1 MTLNIALSPQI
12 EAWLRQKA
20 AALGEPVDAYA
31 LRVLEQAATAPSASQ
46 IDQSTVDLLRCWNAE
61 DATVDAGEI
70 ASRQREWDEFAA
82 SINTHHSSNRKIY
95 P

>member
-12 EAWLRQKA
+12 EARLREKA
-20 AALGEPVDAYA
+20 AAVGEPVDAYA
-31 LRVLEQAATAPSASQ
+31 LRILEQAAAAPAPQ
-46 IDQSTVDLLRCWNAE
+46 IDQGTVDLLRAWNVE
-61 DATVDAGEI
+61 DATVDPGEI

-82 SINTHHSSNRKIY
+82 SINAHHPSNRKIY